1 MGRFHDY
8 ELFDGVYHCF
18 EDTQSTCYTSASA
31 SIYVPWSTTNAAAI
45 ISSIS
50 ELSKYFAIYPLTTM
64 NMKHNI
70 LLDVTIKANE
80 IQNQYFFQM
89 DFPPLLKGIQNMVA
103 KCNESIQCPSE
114 VTYILQMLNNKYGLD
129 NIWYVCLKVLGVC
142 VLKSFRLS
150 SCIVHQFSTC

>member
-1 MGRFHDY
+1 MRFFWSDLISLLNMKKICMGRFHDY

-18 EDTQSTCYTSASA
+18 GDTQSTCYTSASA
-31 SIYVPWSTTNAAAI
+31 SIYVPWSTTNSAAI

-50 ELSKYFAIYPLTTM
+50 ELLKYFAIYPLTTM

-89 DFPPLLKGIQNMVA
+89 DSPPLLKSILYMVA
-103 KCNESIQCPSE
+103 KFNESIQ
-114 VTYILQMLNNKYGLD
+114 
-129 NIWYVCLKVLGVC
+129 VL
-142 VLKSFRLS
+142 LKSPT
-150 SCIVHQFSTC
+150 FSRCWTTNIDWIILGMCA